1 VVAAGRGGE
10 AQRLVFDTTCLSHFA
25 KADRLDVLSDLMLGR
40 TCLTTSVVMDEIR
53 RGVATHPEL
62 EQILALVWMQVVKIG
77 ETENRLLSFVEWSE
91 RVRAGDRNLGEASV
105 LATAEEF
112 EATAIIDDR
121 AAVHGASRYAVVV
134 HGTLWL
140 LAEIW
145 REGKLTETG
154 ASAIVDLLCGSG
166 MRLPCDGRL
175 FPAFARQH
183 GLGPY
188 RSG

>member
-1 VVAAGRGGE
+1 MVAAGGGG

-40 TCLTTSVVMDEIR
+40 TCFTTSVVMDEIR
-53 RGVATHPEL
+53 RGVGTHPEL
-62 EQILALVWMQVVKIG
+62 EQILTLAWMQVVEVG
-77 ETENRLLSFVEWSE
+77 ETEARLLAFVEWSE

-105 LATAEEF
+105 LAVAHEF
-112 EATAIIDDR
+112 DATAVIDDR
-121 AAVHGASRYAVVV
+121 AAVHGASRYPVVV

-145 REGKLTETG
+145 REGKLTEAG
-154 ASAIVDLLCGSG
+154 ASAIVDLLHRSG

-175 FPAFARQH
+175 FPAFARLH
-183 GLGPY
+183 GLGPH
-188 RSG
+188 RSR